1 MTSASETTAR
11 NANLYLTCHGATQ
24 IVLPQYFRE
33 RRLEYARLTTVM
45 RRRRSPVVLMASGPR
60 KSTARSMAHDVIVRG
75 RTSRPLAEADLA
87 QAHGE
92 VVKGDRFL
100 LDGEHWE
107 VGC

>member
-1 MTSASETTAR
+1 
-11 NANLYLTCHGATQ
+11 
-24 IVLPQYFRE
+24 
-33 RRLEYARLTTVM
+33 
-45 RRRRSPVVLMASGPR
+45 
-60 KSTARSMAHDVIVRG
+60 MAHDVIVRG